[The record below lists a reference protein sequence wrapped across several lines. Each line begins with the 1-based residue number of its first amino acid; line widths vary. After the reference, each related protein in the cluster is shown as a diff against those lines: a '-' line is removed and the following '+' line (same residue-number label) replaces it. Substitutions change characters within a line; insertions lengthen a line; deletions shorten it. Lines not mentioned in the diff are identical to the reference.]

1 MVFLTLAKVFPKAS
15 KGFTRSKTFMLERMN
30 EVKVKLRSKVEGRV
44 SPFNN
49 YCGGTDYQAIHRI

>member
-44 SPFNN
+44 SPFN
-49 YCGGTDYQAIHRI
+49 CGGTDYQAIHRI